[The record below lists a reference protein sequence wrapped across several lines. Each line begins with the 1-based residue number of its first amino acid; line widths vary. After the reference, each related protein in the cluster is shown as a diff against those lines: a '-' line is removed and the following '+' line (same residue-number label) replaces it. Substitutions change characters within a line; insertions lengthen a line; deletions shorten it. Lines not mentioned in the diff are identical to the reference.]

1 MAANMGCC
9 APLSLRH
16 HHHPTTPPTGQAG
29 VIRPL
34 SARVGEAAAVRA
46 GVGFLTLAFLGLG
59 LSTRLWQLLLC
70 LIPLAFSTVIVS
82 TLNTARLSRVGWL
95 CGGT

>member
-1 MAANMGCC
+1 
-9 APLSLRH
+9 
-16 HHHPTTPPTGQAG
+16 
-29 VIRPL
+29 
-34 SARVGEAAAVRA
+34 
-46 GVGFLTLAFLGLG
+46 VGFLTLAFLGLG